1 MKRALII
8 FVCIIVICAC
18 SDKEYIQR
26 FADIKYTGKGIPH
39 PEIEIN
45 GFYVKSDKIN
55 DMTIDSLNTGVI
67 VFYKDGTFVQSLLRD
82 SEYSLQNNKQIN
94 FSEEIVK
101 WGRKQQHWGQVYGLY
116 KIRNDTIHV
125 TTYTRYW
132 WSTNIDKFCF
142 KIIDSKHIILYL
154 YERPDLKP
162 NNFLSKEVTKNIH
175 LFLRTQSPFQIMN
188 IGKRK
193 NGFGKANPIGNII
206 WVTRGL

>member
-18 SDKEYIQR
+18 SDKEYIHR

-162 NNFLSKEVTKNIH
+162 NNFLSKEVNEKYTFVPADSIPVPDNEYWKKKKWFWESESDWKH
-175 LFLRTQSPFQIMN
+175 YM
-188 IGKRK
+188 GD
-193 NGFGKANPIGNII
+193 
-206 WVTRGL
+206 